1 MKQNAIIAVAVV
13 AVLVIAGAAVV
24 LTMDNGKG
32 GDSEWDPSKDFAG
45 YTIKPVENFDNGI
58 VAIGQDAFRWMTYFG
73 VADKCVMVD
82 LNDKTNYMGKA
93 FMYVGKGQALE
104 ANSDLQYGVG
114 NCMIQPADVRTI
126 LDLKPSL
133 VVVPAEF
140 ENNYPNEMKSL
151 RESGL
156 NVFHLAYL
164 YNFLENGSFETID
177 VFDRQIDAL
186 GTVLGKEDRASD
198 LKNVINSTVQDI
210 LSIRENV
217 TEKRTGYIGAVAYN
231 GAHGVDSSIAYYLP
245 FELAGI
251 TNILSEDAIGADK
264 SSHVGTYSATYIKE
278 NMKDDTILF
287 IDGTGAYT
295 CTTNTDKG
303 IMELFKG
310 HEAYIACPYIW
321 TGINYENVLVGAY
334 QILHDVYGLLSDEE
348 FKAKANAVYEGF
360 LGTSESL
367 RSESAGGI
375 GVVEGGIS
383 VYDDMNHMY
392 EERRGNPI
400 HGAISVSEDGIVY
413 L

>member
-24 LTMDNGKG
+24 LTKDNGNG

-45 YTIKPVENFDNGI
+45 YTIKPVENLDGGI
-58 VAIGQDAFRWMTYFG
+58 VAIGQDSFRWMTYFG

-104 ANSDLQYGVG
+104 AHPDLKFGVG
-114 NCMIQPADVRTI
+114 NCKIQPDDVRTI
-126 LDLKPSL
+126 LDLKPTL

-140 ENNYPNEMKSL
+140 ETEYPNEMKSL
-151 RESGL
+151 RDAGL
-156 NVFHLAYL
+156 NIFHTAYL
-164 YNFLENGSFETID
+164 YTFLENGTFEMTEILE
-177 VFDRQIDAL
+177 RQIESI
-186 GTVLGKEDRASD
+186 GKVLGKEDRGD
-198 LKNVINSTVQDI
+198 EIKNVINSTVKDI
-210 LSIRENV
+210 LSIRDKI
-217 TEKRTGYIGAVAYN
+217 TEKRTGYIGALAYN
-231 GAHGVDSSIAYYLP
+231 GAHGVDSSMSYYMP

-251 TNILSEDAIGADK
+251 TNIMKEDATGSNKD
-264 SSHVGTYSATYIKE
+264 SHVGTYSATYIKE
-278 NMKDDTILF
+278 NMKDDTVF
-287 IDGTGAYT
+287 FVDATGAFT

-310 HEAYIACPYIW
+310 HDAYLACPYIW

-348 FKAKANAVYEGF
+348 LKTKVDAVYTGF

-367 RSESAGGI
+367 RSEKASGI
-375 GVVEGGIS
+375 DVIDGGIS
-383 VYDDMNHMY
+383 VYDDMSLLY
-392 EERRGNPI
+392 EKRRGNPT
-400 HGAISVSEDGIVY
+400 HGAISVSGEGIVY